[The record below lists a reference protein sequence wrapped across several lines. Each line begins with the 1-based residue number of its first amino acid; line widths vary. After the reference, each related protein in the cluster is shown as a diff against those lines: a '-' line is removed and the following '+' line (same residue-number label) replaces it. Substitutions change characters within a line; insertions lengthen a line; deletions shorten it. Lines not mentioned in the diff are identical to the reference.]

1 MRLERWWLTVLLVG
15 LLLVGSPQRAA
26 GAPVAAAV
34 EMKVTPLLAGHVKY
48 GEWLPLRVALS
59 NSGADLEAEVR
70 VEVSTAAGP
79 AIFAAPAPLPAGARK
94 EITLYVP
101 PASFSRSLDVRLI
114 SGAQELKR
122 VTVDITTHPQ
132 NEVLIGVVASR
143 PDALTLLG
151 GLSLETRA
159 KTVVLPMKL
168 AELPERFEPLR
179 SLDVLIFSDVD
190 TSSLTPAQADALQA
204 WVVQGGRL
212 VLGGGS
218 GAARVLAGLPER
230 LRPVTLAEP
239 VNLET
244 LPALEA
250 LTGSELRVPGPFVA
264 TFPATSQGAPIFRE
278 AGQALLTQMML
289 GKGWVLYLA
298 LDPAS
303 SPFDAWA
310 GTLPFWRQLLE
321 AELRYPQNVPIDIP
335 LTVLEGEQMGYALQN
350 LPVLDPPSI
359 KTLALVLLVYIALI
373 GPLNYLVLKRWRKL
387 DWAWLTIPLFTVAFA
402 VGTFYVG
409 HITRGNDV
417 IINRISILNVTPG
430 STRNPVR
437 TYVGIVSPSATTYQV
452 QVAGSPL
459 LSPMTSYST
468 MWMWGKP
475 VPEWEGSGASAP
487 GGGPTAFEVLQ
498 SEPAVVR
505 NLAINQWAMQSFKA
519 EGLYQSERPPLGL
532 EVKLEGMRVSGTL
545 HNNLDA
551 DLIQPIL
558 VVGNSFVV
566 LEDLPAHTSKS
577 FDAVLDVDTLG
588 NQFPWSLYNKI
599 FDWSSSNPEVSRRNQ
614 LRQSVLDAYFGT
626 AWGAPRAPEGVL
638 LLGWSE
644 VSVLPVTIERL
655 RLAPLQTTLVALTMP
670 MPVQQGEVMLPFG
683 TFMGRFISSQGD
695 AGDCGPGRVYIT
707 RGEAVL
713 EYQLP
718 AQARGVQIERLEI
731 MGRPDPGITGLP
743 AVALYDWQTQNWVQ
757 LDPLQDY
764 VATAIP
770 EPQRFI
776 SPVGHVL
783 RLQASFDNWGGKGCY
798 EFQFSLTGR
807 LP

>member
-1 MRLERWWLTVLLVG
+1 MKLERWWIVALLLG
-15 LLLVGSPQRAA
+15 LLWVGSPQRTA
-26 GAPVAAAV
+26 GAPTAAV
-34 EMKVTPLLAGHVKY
+34 EMRVTPLLAGHVKY

-70 VEVSTAAGP
+70 VEVSTTAGP

-114 SGAQELKR
+114 SGEQELKR

-132 NEVLIGVVASR
+132 NDVLVGVVASR

-151 GLSLETRA
+151 GLALETRA
-159 KTVVLPMKL
+159 RTVVLPVKL
-168 AELPERFEPLR
+168 ADLPERFEPLR

-190 TSSLTPAQADALQA
+190 TSSLTPAQAEALQA

-218 GAARVLAGLPER
+218 GAARVLAGLPES

-239 VNLET
+239 VNLDA
-244 LPALEA
+244 LPALAA
-250 LTGSELRVPGPFVA
+250 LAGSELRVPGPFVA
-264 TFPATSQGAPIFRE
+264 TFPATSQGTPLIKE
-278 AGQALLTQMML
+278 AGQALLTQMVL

-298 LDPAS
+298 LDPAG

-310 GTLPFWRQLLE
+310 GTLVFWRQLLE
-321 AELRYPQNVPIDIP
+321 AELRYPQGVPIDIP
-335 LTVLEGEQMGYALQN
+335 LSTLEGEQMGYALQN

-359 KTLALVLLVYIALI
+359 KTLTLVLLVYIALI

-402 VGTFYVG
+402 LGSFYVG
-409 HITRGNDV
+409 YATRGNDV

-452 QVAGSPL
+452 QVAGSSL
-459 LSPMTSYST
+459 LSPLTPSNM
-468 MWMWGKP
+468 MRGWAKP
-475 VPEWEGSGASAP
+475 EVQSDPNAALSA
-487 GGGPTAFEVLQ
+487 GGLTTFDVLQ
-498 SEPAVVR
+498 SDPAVVR

-519 EGLYQSERPPLGL
+519 EGLYQSERPPLEL
-532 EVKLEGMRVSGTL
+532 EVKLEGTRVTGTIR
-545 HNNLDA
+545 NNLDA
-551 DLIQPIL
+551 DVIQPVL

-577 FDAVLDVDTLG
+577 FDVKLSMDMSG
-588 NQFPWSLYNKI
+588 NQFPWSLYNKKI

-626 AWGAPRAPEGVL
+626 AWGTPQAPAGLL
-638 LLGWSE
+638 LLGWSDM
-644 VSVLPVTIERL
+644 SVLPVTIERL
-655 RLAPLQTTLVALTMP
+655 RVAPLQTTLVALTMP
-670 MPVQQGEVMLPFG
+670 IPAQRGEIVLPFG
-683 TFMGRFISSQGD
+683 TFTGRFISSQGD
-695 AGDCGPGRVYIT
+695 AGDCGPGRVYLT

-713 EYQLP
+713 EYKLP
-718 AQARGVQIERLEI
+718 AQARGVEIERLEI
-731 MGRPDPGITGLP
+731 IGRPDPGITGLP
-743 AVALYDWQTQNWVQ
+743 AVALYDWQAQSWVK

-764 VATAIP
+764 VATVVP

-776 SPVGHVL
+776 SPVGDVL
-783 RLQASFDNWGGKGCY
+783 RLQASFEDWGGKGCY

-807 LP
+807 AP